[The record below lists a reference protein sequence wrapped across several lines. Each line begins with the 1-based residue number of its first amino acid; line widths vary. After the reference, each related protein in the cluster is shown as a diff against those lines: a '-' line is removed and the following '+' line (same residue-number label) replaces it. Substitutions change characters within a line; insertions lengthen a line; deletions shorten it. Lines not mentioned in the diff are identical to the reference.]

1 MSRIQI
7 EFVGRRYEFF
17 FFVLVFNFWFLFYLS
32 ESDDVVEDEQNSK
45 WFFLLRLSS
54 DDPRNP
60 IFKWMLFYDAPISNG
75 NTFGICSNELKS
87 TCLNQFIFLV
97 IDSFKFVFLVYP
109 MGLNKKKEEQLL
121 LLLLT
126 TEVLRLME
134 LATVRH
140 LFYIQV
146 LCCGPPA
153 RSRSSTPLQ
162 ANKKPQVKNKKTRK
176 KTKQVVE

>member
-1 MSRIQI
+1 
-7 EFVGRRYEFF
+7 
-17 FFVLVFNFWFLFYLS
+17 
-32 ESDDVVEDEQNSK
+32 
-45 WFFLLRLSS
+45 
-54 DDPRNP
+54 
-60 IFKWMLFYDAPISNG
+60 
-75 NTFGICSNELKS
+75 
-87 TCLNQFIFLV
+87 
-97 IDSFKFVFLVYP
+97 

-134 LATVRH
+134 LAMVRH

-162 ANKKPQVKNKKTRK
+162 PKKKTPGEKKKQEK